1 MNDDSHLKY
10 LLDDDLS
17 LDKYYRQ
24 HTYVSLADIKRS
36 AFLKARE
43 RGYIVPDHYY
53 RLGNAASFDGINEL
67 SQIFTVGLTKLTEDY
82 LEFREGRAAVKGT
95 KINDWQFLLPN
106 MPPLLLVSAFIWHRS
121 GPCLEPVAEYASRY
135 LLQSLRYTA
144 MPFANIP
151 EMDYMKSETGGFY
164 DLHLHLNG
172 TLETDLVWPDF
183 LRYPD
188 LVYEEVK
195 QACETDSVKEQ
206 YGQMTGLSSPDDFR
220 DLFKIAGR
228 LREWLFCTAF
238 SCPTTD
244 FKAKSLDKLLSE
256 VAEMDTCFLKHPVK
270 EVMVECAYP
279 LLLEGMLYVK
289 ILDYLAV
296 NPLNDTAASVFHYY
310 LLILGLCNKLLV
322 QQTSAFGFQQFQ
334 KYPSNKLREYSERIY
349 KSRFL
354 QIAGNDLSNI
364 SHIEGRLSA
373 KQSKDDYLASIGKIR
388 EGFDNLV
395 RSQIQSG
402 AKPSSLS
409 LVVHFIKKP
418 YRPGDSGNRFKSLQ
432 ADIDRRTN
440 VLIAFLNSRCSES
453 QLVKGVDAAASEFD
467 TPPEVFAPFFKK
479 LRKSGI
485 SHFTYHAGEDFFH
498 VLSGLRAV
506 YEAVTFL
513 QFSTGD
519 RIGHATACGI
529 DISLWQRNVGGSILM
544 NKETYLDDL
553 TFAYNLI
560 ADRNDKALG
569 YLLPIIAL
577 RACEY
582 ASSIYP
588 FKCDI
593 SDLIEAWKLRAESPQ
608 ELMDSLLSKP
618 RESRRVAENIIEF
631 YHSEQGR
638 QKGNQIISVRVDDV
652 FSVEELTHLQH
663 FMLEYLHEKQIVIET
678 LPTSNVMIGHH
689 RDYSTYHLYNWYLW
703 AKQGIKVPAIVVGT
717 DDSGIFATNIFNEY
731 CHIYCQFV
739 FEKKVSIQETMS
751 FIKGLNHNAEIYKF

>member
-1 MNDDSHLKY
+1 MTIDSFLRY

-24 HTYVSLADIKRS
+24 HVPVTLADIKRS

-43 RGYIVPDHYY
+43 RGYNVPDHYY
-53 RLGNAASFDGINEL
+53 RLGNDASFDGINEL
-67 SQIFTVGLTKLTEDY
+67 SQIFTVGLPKLTADC
-82 LEFREGRAAVKGT
+82 LEIREGRVVVKGT
-95 KINDWQFLLPN
+95 RINDWQLLLPN
-106 MPPLLLVSAFIWHRS
+106 IPPLLLVSAYIWYRF
-121 GPCLEPVAEYASRY
+121 GPCLNSVSEYASHY
-135 LLQSLRYTA
+135 LQPSLRYTA
-144 MPFANIP
+144 MPSANIP

-195 QACETDSVKEQ
+195 QASETDSVKEQ
-206 YGQMTGLSSPDDFR
+206 YSQMTGLSSPDDFR
-220 DLFKIAGR
+220 ALFKIAGR

-238 SCPTTD
+238 SCIAPD
-244 FKAKSLDKLLSE
+244 FKAKSLEGLLSE

-270 EVMVECAYP
+270 EMMGESAYP
-279 LLLEGMLYVK
+279 LILEGMLYVK
-289 ILDYLAV
+289 VLDYLAE
-296 NPLNDTAASVFHYY
+296 NPLNYTAASAFHYY

-334 KYPSNKLREYSERIY
+334 KYSSNKLREYSERTY
-349 KSRFL
+349 KSRFF

-373 KQSKDDYLASIGKIR
+373 KQSIEDYGAAIQKIR

-395 RSQIQSG
+395 RSQTQSSV
-402 AKPSSLS
+402 KPSSLS
-409 LVVHFIKKP
+409 LVVHFIKK
-418 YRPGDSGNRFKSLQ
+418 SCNQNNHGNRFKSLQ
-432 ADIDRRTN
+432 ADIDRKTN
-440 VLIAFLNSRCSES
+440 VLIDFLNERCSES

-467 TPPEVFAPFFKK
+467 TPPEVFAPYFKH
-479 LRKSGI
+479 LRESGI

-560 ADRNDKALG
+560 AERNDKDLG

-608 ELMDSLLSKP
+608 ELLDSLLSKP

-638 QKGNQIISVRVDDV
+638 QKGSQIISVRVDDV
-652 FSVEELTHLQH
+652 FSVEELAHLQH

-717 DDSGIFATNIFNEY
+717 DDPGIFATNIYNEY

-751 FIKGLNHNAEIYKF
+751 FIRSLHHNAEIYKF